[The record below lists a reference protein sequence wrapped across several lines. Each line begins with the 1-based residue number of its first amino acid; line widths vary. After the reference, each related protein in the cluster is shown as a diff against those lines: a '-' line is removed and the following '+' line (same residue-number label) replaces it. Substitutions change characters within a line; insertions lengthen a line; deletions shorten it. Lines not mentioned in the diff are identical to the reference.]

1 MKAAVLSA
9 GRVTVE
15 DVAEPSP
22 RPGEVVVKPL
32 ACGICGSDLHAKDHA
47 PHLCD
52 LLDRAGFRGFM
63 NPDRPVIMGHEFCA
77 EVLETGQGLQAGA
90 RVVSPP
96 FLYGPDGIVLLGY
109 SNSYPGAF
117 AERMLLSAAACMTV
131 PDEVSADMAALTEPL
146 AVAVHAVAEA
156 GADADSAFCVFGC
169 GPVGLFVIARL
180 KALGLGP
187 VVAIEPDAA
196 RAAMA
201 ERMGA
206 DAVMVPGDPS
216 LPAWWL
222 DQGLAQGLSDAMAID
237 PATRKRSRAVLF
249 DCVGKPGMLMAL
261 GQAAPV
267 GATIVVVG
275 NCMET
280 DRIEPAFLLQKS
292 LTLRFVFA
300 YTDAEFREA
309 FRMICADPGRLAP
322 MITTRVKLDGINDA
336 FSALTGGGGAVKA
349 LVYPT

>member
-1 MKAAVLSA
+1 MKAAVLHS
-9 GRVTVE
+9 GRLTLE
-15 DVAEPSP
+15 DVAEPRP
-22 RPGEVVVKPL
+22 RAGEVVVKPL

-52 LLDRAGFRGFM
+52 LLHRAGFRGFM
-63 NPDRPVIMGHEFCA
+63 DPALPVIMGHEFCA
-77 EVLETGQGLQAGA
+77 EVLETGHGLRAGE

-96 FLYGPDGIVLLGY
+96 FLNGPEGIVLLGY

-117 AERMLLSAAACMTV
+117 AERMLLSAASCMTV
-131 PDEVSADMAALTEPL
+131 PDEVPTDMAALTEPL

-156 GADADSAFCVFGC
+156 GADANSAYCVFGC

-180 KALGLGP
+180 KALGFGP

-206 DAVMVPGDPS
+206 DAVMVPGDAA
-216 LPAWWL
+216 LGAWWT
-222 DQGLAQGLSDAMAID
+222 DQGLPQGLSDAMAVD
-237 PATRKRSRAVLF
+237 PATRKRARAVLF

-261 GQAAPV
+261 AQAAPV

-280 DRIEPAFLLQKS
+280 DGLEPAFLLQKS

-300 YTDAEFREA
+300 YTDAEFRES
-309 FRMICADPGRLAP
+309 FKMICADPERLSP
-322 MITTRVKLDGINDA
+322 LVTTRVNLAGINDA